1 MTMKIDLKGIHK
13 VKGKLADGTYATY
26 YYAWRG
32 GPRLKGEPGTPE
44 FLRSFDKALDELRK
58 AKQPENRFASIVTKF
73 KTTDEYKRLSG
84 RTRLDYA
91 KILDR
96 IIDKFGTMPLAAFS
110 EDNKAKTRGVMKGW
124 RDKLA
129 TKSTRQADYHWV
141 VLARVC
147 SVSLDRG
154 WIKTNPCL
162 AGGRVYGGGDRA
174 ELIWSVHDEIAF
186 YEKAPAH
193 LHLAVLL
200 AIWTGQRQGDCLAM
214 VYSKKPIIGVPRFD
228 GVDLFVKQAKGGSF
242 VRVKAIEPLKSA
254 LLADYREGEKILMT
268 SRGKAWTTG
277 FGSLFSKV
285 KNDIGLTDLHFHD
298 LRGTAVTRLSLAGCS
313 IQEIGAITGHKNARV
328 NEILEANYMGGTAEL
343 AKQAMAKLEN
353 YWSQRKATSADKAEA
368 A

>member
-32 GPRLKGEPGTPE
+32 GPRLMGEPGTRD

-91 KILDR
+91 KVLDR

-129 TKSTRQADYHWV
+129 IKSTRQADYHWV
-141 VLARVC
+141 ILARVC
-147 SVSLDRG
+147 SVSLD
-154 WIKTNPCL
+154 
-162 AGGRVYGGGDRA
+162 
-174 ELIWSVHDEIAF
+174 
-186 YEKAPAH
+186 
-193 LHLAVLL
+193 LAVLL

-214 VYSKKPIIGVPRFD
+214 VYSKKPIVGVPRFD

-254 LLADYREGEKILMT
+254 LLADYREGERILMT

-285 KNDIGLTDLHFHD
+285 KNSIGLTDLHFHD

-353 YWSQRKATSADKAEA
+353 YWSQRQATGTDKAEA